1 MNRTWAEI
9 DLDALASNMKNIR
22 KKTEKQ
28 AKIMAVV
35 KADAYGHGVLEV
47 SKTVLENGADSL
59 AVACLSEALQLRR
72 EGFDVPILI
81 LGATSEDEAEQIVA
95 NDISAT
101 VFSYE
106 SAKVLSNEGE
116 KQGKSAKIHLKTD
129 TGMSRIGFVIG
140 ENEDTAVSEI
150 KKIANLPYI
159 EIEGIFSHFSTSDEA
174 NRDYTKRQL
183 GIFTAFC
190 DRLDKEGV
198 KIPIRHIANSAAI
211 IAYPEAHLDMVRAG
225 IVLYGLYP
233 SAEMDR
239 SALSLKPVMSLK
251 SRIVMVKEKCAGW
264 GVSYGK
270 EYLTDK
276 KTKIA
281 TLPIGY
287 ADGYTRN
294 IAKEGKVELSDGTL
308 AKIIG
313 RICMD
318 QCMIDVTNVNN
329 ISAGDEVIL
338 FGADKIT
345 ADNIAEWADSINYE
359 IVCLVSKRIPR
370 IYIKGRDTV
379 ATRNYIDEL
388 L

>member
-9 DLDALASNMKNIR
+9 DLDALASNMRNIR
-22 KKTEKQ
+22 QKTEKQ
-28 AKIMAVV
+28 AKVMAVV

-47 SKTVLENGADSL
+47 SKTVLENGADCL

-81 LGATSEDEAEQIVA
+81 LGATSADEAEQIVA

-101 VFSYE
+101 VFSFE
-106 SAKVLSNEGE
+106 SAKVLADEGE
-116 KQGKSAKIHLKTD
+116 KQGKKAKVHIKVD
-129 TGMSRIGFVIG
+129 TGMSRIGFVAG
-140 ENEDTAVSEI
+140 EREDAAISEI
-150 KKIANLPYI
+150 KKIASLPGI
-159 EIEGIFSHFSTSDEA
+159 ETEGIFSHFSTSDEA
-174 NRDYTKRQL
+174 EREYTERQL
-183 GIFTAFC
+183 NIFTAFC
-190 DRLDKEGV
+190 DRLAEEGV
-198 KIPIRHIANSAAI
+198 KIPLRHIANSAAI
-211 IAYPEAHLDMVRAG
+211 MAYPEAHLDMVRAG

-233 SAEMDR
+233 SADMDR
-239 SALSLKPVMSLK
+239 NALQLKPVMSLK
-251 SRIVMVKEKCAGW
+251 SRIVMVKEKGAGW

-270 EYLTDK
+270 EYITDK
-276 KTKIA
+276 ETKIA
-281 TLPIGY
+281 TIPIGY

-345 ADNIAEWADSINYE
+345 ADDIALWSNSINYE

-370 IYIKGRDTV
+370 IYIKGEDTV
-379 ATRNYIDEL
+379 STRNYIDEL